1 LRGKW
6 FGYFSCGN
14 VIRSRSENMSQ
25 SGPTRPTKETRD
37 AERNEAEMR
46 GQADRMPTAEEEEK
60 ADEHELDPE
69 VAEHEREMAERG
81 AKQKG
86 EGRIP

>member
-1 LRGKW
+1 
-6 FGYFSCGN
+6 
-14 VIRSRSENMSQ
+14 MSQ

-37 AERNEAEMR
+37 AERSEAETR
-46 GQADRMPTAEEEEK
+46 GQADRMPTAEEEEI
-60 ADEHELDPE
+60 ADELELDPD
-69 VAEHEREMAERG
+69 VSEHEREMTERG